1 MIATY
6 VEPATRSKAHADL
19 VYYHSGSERCAPG
32 HAYGPA
38 VRPYYLIHYVRS
50 GQGIF
55 RRSGVE
61 FRLSAGQ
68 GFLICPGDVTYY
80 QADRDDPWSY
90 SWVGFDGYKAASS
103 LRQANMAVD
112 SPIFELAEPDG
123 ILPIFELLEDA
134 KKLSAGRDLRL
145 IGAVYMFLSYLVE
158 YAAGERSATQA
169 GLQELYVSAAAEY
182 IDKNFIRRMTIEE
195 LAAYIGLNRSYLCA
209 IFKAEM
215 RQSPQQ
221 YLIRCRMERACELLA
236 DATLSIG
243 DVARSVGYDDPLV
256 FSKMFAKLIGL
267 PPRDYRSSQVNA
279 RSKSAAAEK

>member
-1 MIATY
+1 MKATSI
-6 VEPATRSKAHADL
+6 EPAARSKAHADL
-19 VYYHSGSERCAPG
+19 VYYHSGSEHCAPG
-32 HAYGPA
+32 HAFGPA
-38 VRPYYLIHYVRS
+38 VRSYYLIHYVRS

-55 RRSGVE
+55 RRSRVE
-61 FRLSAGQ
+61 YRLRAGQ

-103 LRQANMAVD
+103 LRQANMTAD

-123 ILPIFELLEDA
+123 IWPIFELLEDA
-134 KKLSAGRDLRL
+134 KKLSAGRELRL
-145 IGAVYMFLSYLVE
+145 IGAVYMFLSYLAE
-158 YAAGERSATQA
+158 YAAGERTSAQA
-169 GLQELYVSAAAEY
+169 GLQELYVRAAAEY
-182 IDKNFIRRMTIEE
+182 IDKNFARRMSIEE

-215 RQSPQQ
+215 QQSPQQ

-236 DATLSIG
+236 GSALAIG
-243 DVARSVGYDDPLV
+243 DISRSVGYDDPLV

-267 PPRDYRSSQVNA
+267 PPREYRK
-279 RSKSAAAEK
+279 RSGRREQQA